1 MRSNQIKKGQV
12 LRVKTY
18 GGPRHAFVYDV
29 EGVRVDLVFSDG
41 RKDSVFIEYLAPIS
55 DIVSQ
60 IQE

>member
-1 MRSNQIKKGQV
+1 ME
-12 LRVKTY
+12 TY
-18 GGPRHAFVYDV
+18 GGPRHAFVYNV

-55 DIVSQ
+55 NIVSQ